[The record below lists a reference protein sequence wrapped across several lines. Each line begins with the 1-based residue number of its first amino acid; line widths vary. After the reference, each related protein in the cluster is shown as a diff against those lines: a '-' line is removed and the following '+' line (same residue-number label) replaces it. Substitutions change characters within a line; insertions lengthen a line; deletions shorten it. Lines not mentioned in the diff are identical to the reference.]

1 MKKISML
8 SIYFGKINILSFT
21 FFFTVLC
28 IKFCDHQQIKLTKQ
42 TIKKQTNKQT
52 KQTCKKN
59 QNQNK

>member
-42 TIKKQTNKQT
+42 TIKKQTNKQS
-52 KQTCKKN
+52 KHAKK
-59 QNQNK
+59 KSKSK